1 MIVQHNISSMN
12 ANRQLGISTGKVKTS
27 TEKLSSGYRINRAA
41 DDAAGL
47 AISEKMRG
55 QIRGLTQASSNAED
69 GISLI
74 QTAEGA
80 LQETQNIIQRM
91 RELAVQAASDTN
103 TDDDREQIQQEI
115 TQLTSEVDRI
125 ANTSEFN
132 TKKLLDGSLE
142 GSKSFRSGVGSAEG
156 TFENG
161 EVRILEK
168 DTSSNAI
175 IALDDVIRIEFTK
188 DGEQASGLGEGYN
201 IASLRGTEVAYD
213 AEAGTITITGG
224 QYDHELA
231 ELKATDSNS
240 AEVTDYVIQ
249 LSNYASIKAGDTIT
263 INLQKAT
270 LTRPQTVGKEALRVQ
285 IGANGGQEAFLGIS
299 SMKARDLGI
308 TQTSNIRTLTSSED
322 NETVKDN
329 TVNFGKALDVTTQ
342 AMASIAIEAFD
353 NALQRVSNERA
364 NLGALQ
370 NRLEHSI
377 NNLDSSAENL
387 QAAESRIRDVDMAE
401 EMTEYSKYNI
411 LMQAGQSMLAQANQ
425 MTQGVLNLLQ

>member
-1 MIVQHNISSMN
+1 MIVQHNIASMN
-12 ANRQLGISTGKVKTS
+12 ANRQLGISTGKVKLS

-115 TQLTSEVDRI
+115 TQLTNEVDRI

-142 GSKSFRSGVGSAEG
+142 GSKSFRPGVGSAEG
-156 TFENG
+156 TFING
-161 EVRILEK
+161 EVKVMEK
-168 DTSSNAI
+168 DVSSNSI
-175 IALDDVIRIEFTK
+175 IAIDDVIRIEFTK
-188 DGEQASGLGEGYN
+188 DGVQAANIGEGYN
-201 IASLRGTEVAYD
+201 IASLRGHDVTYD
-213 AEAGTITITGG
+213 AEAGTITIANG
-224 QYDHELA
+224 QYAGELSA
-231 ELKATDSNS
+231 LRITNSNTATM
-240 AEVTDYVIQ
+240 ADYVLQI
-249 LSNYASIKAGDTIT
+249 SGFANIKAGDTVT

-270 LTRPQTVGKEALRVQ
+270 LTRPQTTGKEALRVQ
-285 IGANGGQEAFLGIS
+285 IGANGGQEAFLGIA
-299 SMKARDLGI
+299 SMKAKDLGI
-308 TQTSNIRTLTSSED
+308 TQTTAIRTLTNSVD
-322 NETVKDN
+322 NEMQKANGGNVGAALTV
-329 TVNFGKALDVTTQ
+329 TSQ
-342 AMASIAIEAFD
+342 SMASIAIEAYD
-353 NALQRVSNERA
+353 NALRRVSDERA

-377 NNLDSSAENL
+377 NNLDTSAENL

>member
-1 MIVQHNISSMN
+1 MIVQHNMASMN
-12 ANRQLGISTGKVKTS
+12 ANRQLGITTGKLKTS

-80 LQETQNIIQRM
+80 LQETQNIVQRM

-125 ANTSEFN
+125 AKTSEFN
-132 TKKLLDGSLE
+132 TKKLLDGSVE
-142 GSKSFRSGVGSAEG
+142 GSKSFRSGIGSFEG

-161 EVRILEK
+161 NVSIVSK
-168 DTSSNAI
+168 ATSENAM
-175 IALDDVIRIEFTK
+175 IAIDDVIRIEFTR
-188 DGEQASGLGEGYN
+188 DGSAATALGDGYN
-201 IASLRGTEVAYD
+201 VASLRGTAISFNSEEGVVTIYSAAY
-213 AEAGTITITGG
+213 AG
-224 QYDHELA
+224 
-231 ELKATDSNS
+231 
-240 AEVTDYVIQ
+240 Q
-249 LSNYASIKAGDTIT
+249 LSTLKVTTSPNVTRTDFQIQISSFKNIKAGDVLT

-270 LTRPQTVGKEALRVQ
+270 LTKAQTTGREALRLQV
-285 IGANGGQEAFLGIS
+285 GANGGQEVALGIA
-299 SMKARDLGI
+299 SMKAVDLGI
-308 TQTSNIRTLTSSED
+308 TQTSLTRSLTTSAD
-322 NETVKDN
+322 AVLSKPNAGNV
-329 TVNFGKALDVTTQ
+329 GAALDVTTQ
-342 AMASIAIEAFD
+342 ANASLAIEAFD
-353 NALQRVSNERA
+353 NALQKVSNERA
-364 NLGALQ
+364 NLGAIQ

-377 NNLDSSAENL
+377 NNLDTSAENL
-387 QAAESRIRDVDMAE
+387 QSAESRIRDVDMAD

>member
-1 MIVQHNISSMN
+1 MIVQHNIASMN
-12 ANRQLGISTGKVKTS
+12 ANRQLGVSTSKLKTS

-80 LQETQNIIQRM
+80 LQESQNIIQRM

-103 TDDDREQIQQEI
+103 TNDDREQIQQEI
-115 TQLTSEVDRI
+115 TQLTNEVDRI

-132 TKKLLDGSLE
+132 TKKLLDGSME

-156 TFENG
+156 TFING
-161 EVRILEK
+161 EVKIVEK
-168 DTSSNAI
+168 DVSANAI
-175 IALDDVIRIEFTK
+175 IARDDVIRIEFTK
-188 DGEQASGLGEGYN
+188 DGIQAADLGVGYN
-201 IASLRGTEVAYD
+201 IASLRGSEVTY
-213 AEAGTITITGG
+213 EASTGTITIANG
-224 QYDHELA
+224 QYAGELSA
-231 ELKATDSNS
+231 LRNTDSNT
-240 AEVTDYVIQ
+240 ATMEDYTIQ
-249 LSNYASIKAGDTIT
+249 ISSFANIKAGDTIT

-270 LTRPQTVGKEALRVQ
+270 LTRPQTTGKEALRVQ
-285 IGANGGQEAFLGIS
+285 VGANGGQEAFLGIA
-299 SMKARDLGI
+299 SMKAKDLGI
-308 TQTSNIRTLTSSED
+308 TQTTAIRTLTNSVD
-322 NETVKDN
+322 NEIAKAN
-329 TVNFGKALDVTTQ
+329 TGNVGAALVVTSQ
-342 AMASIAIEAFD
+342 SMASIAIEAYD
-353 NALQRVSNERA
+353 NALRKVSDERA

-370 NRLEHSI
+370 NRLEHTI